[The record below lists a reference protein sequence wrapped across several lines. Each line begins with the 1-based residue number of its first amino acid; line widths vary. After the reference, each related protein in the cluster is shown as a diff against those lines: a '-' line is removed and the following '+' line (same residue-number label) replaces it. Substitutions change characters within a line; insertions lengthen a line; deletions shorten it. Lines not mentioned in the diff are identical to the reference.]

1 MRAAFPF
8 QSGTIVAIRSRWT
21 RHRAAS
27 ARNDE
32 PMTDSIDNLRARRF
46 AFLRGRRLSFP
57 KGLDQR
63 VVWRR
68 LTVLV
73 SSLWKP
79 RKSSDVALPQWLHLM
94 VGVSDDGLR
103 VPGTNVRFGLDALL
117 GTLLPGAGDAL
128 GGVTAASMMYVA
140 WRRGAP
146 RELMLR
152 MLGNATVDIVFGS
165 IPFVGDIFDLGF
177 HSNRRNLS
185 MLEDFLRQRSRA
197 QQISRA
203 SAVFMF
209 ALLTLVM
216 LLGLAV
222 AVGLVV
228 ILWRHWQQ

>member
-1 MRAAFPF
+1 
-8 QSGTIVAIRSRWT
+8 
-21 RHRAAS
+21 
-27 ARNDE
+27 
-32 PMTDSIDNLRARRF
+32 MTNFIDNLRARR
-46 AFLRGRRLSFP
+46 LGFP
-57 KGLDQR
+57 KGFDKR
-63 VVWRR
+63 VVWQR
-68 LTVLV
+68 LTMLGAA
-73 SSLWKP
+73 LWKP
-79 RKSSDVALPQWLHLM
+79 KQGSDVGLPQWLHLM

-128 GGVTAASMMYVA
+128 GGVTAAAMMYVA

-146 RELMLR
+146 REIMFR
-152 MLGNATVDIVFGS
+152 MLGNATVDIVFGA

-197 QQISRA
+197 EQISRA
-203 SAVFMF
+203 SAVFVF
-209 ALLTLVM
+209 VLLALVM

-228 ILWRHWQQ
+228 ILWRYWQR